1 MVIPHKIPYLP
12 AQGNGERK
20 MDVPLVIEL
29 LPTGVVALGA
39 AVGYGVLQQRVKA
52 LEAQDV
58 SNIARKVERIDE
70 RTRSTKESVE
80 SVEKKVDRLVERLLP
95 APRSFAPDS

>member
-20 MDVPLVIEL
+20 MDVPLVEWV
-29 LPTGVVALGA
+29 PTGIVALGS
-39 AVGYGVLQQRVKA
+39 AVGYGVLLQKVRA
-52 LEAQDV
+52 LEAQDI